1 MTYTVCIQ
9 LPKTYYTIQSLTKED
24 TETIASAFEERLDSF
39 FYSGRKYDLKDI
51 QEFRVFAY
59 DQPDDYH
66 TKINASQEA
75 LKEGY
80 FVGEYVFFK
89 PHTLSKLFTDVTND
103 FIRKFAVERKQTATI
118 EYPYVNKTRIDD
130 LRSIKN
136 ASFDLKRVVKLCD
149 EINHT
154 FNDKCFI
161 ATIILVRALLD
172 HIPPIFGKTS
182 FTEVANNYGP
192 RSFKDTML
200 TLDNSSRKIAD
211 LYLHT
216 RISSK
221 EDTPLEQQVNYSQAL
236 DLLLS
241 EIVKLTK

>member
-1 MTYTVCIQ
+1 M
-9 LPKTYYTIQSLTKED
+9 SKED
-24 TETIASAFEERLDSF
+24 TETIASAFEDRLDSF
-39 FYSGRKYDLKDI
+39 FYSGRKYDLKEI

-59 DQPDDYH
+59 DHPDDYH

-80 FVGEYVFFK
+80 FAGEYVFFK
-89 PHTLSKLFTDVTND
+89 PHTLAKLFNDVTND
-103 FIRKFAVERKQTATI
+103 FIRKFAAERKQAVTV
-118 EYPYVNKTRIDD
+118 EYPYVNKIRIDD
-130 LRSIKN
+130 LRSIN
-136 ASFDLKRVVKLCD
+136 NSSFDLKRVIKLCD

-154 FNDKCFI
+154 FSDRCFI

-172 HIPPIFGKTS
+172 HIPPIFSKKS
-182 FTEVANNYGP
+182 FSEVANNYGP
-192 RSFKDTML
+192 KSFKDTMH

-216 RISSK
+216 HISNK
-221 EDTPLEQQVNYSQAL
+221 EDTPLEQQVNYSQAI

-241 EIVKLTK
+241 EIVKLLK